1 MYILSKLVTY
11 LKFYNKY
18 YYDISI
24 VESLSSEEMFKFSD
38 IAEIQGQCKCVT
50 EKNVSDGKEVAEN
63 INGRSETEF
72 ALFEDPLNM
81 HITASNGTTPVSEIR
96 NITNDEDV
104 IIAPGQIK
112 NQLSTFSNKF
122 CEKKA
127 FPYLIPKGKF
137 GYNAP

>member
-1 MYILSKLVTY
+1 M
-11 LKFYNKY
+11 LKFKGNVSVLLK
-18 YYDISI
+18 
-24 VESLSSEEMFKFSD
+24 
-38 IAEIQGQCKCVT
+38 
-50 EKNVSDGKEVAEN
+50 KNVSDGKEVAEN

-72 ALFEDPLNM
+72 ALFEDPLKM

-137 GYNAP
+137 GCNAP